1 MDKWLNNLGLAKK
14 AGKIVISIKLEESIK
29 TKKVSLV
36 IIASDAAKNSYKK
49 WIDKCNFYKI
59 EYLIKGT
66 KKELAYAI
74 GKEQVSAI
82 GITDIN
88 LAKLISLKIKEG
100 ENDGKE

>member
-1 MDKWLNNLGLAKK
+1 MDKWLNNLGLAKR
-14 AGKIVISIKLEESIK
+14 AGKVVISIKLEESIK
-29 TKKVSLV
+29 TNKAALV

-49 WIDKCNFYKI
+49 WIDKCNFYKTN
-59 EYLIKGT
+59 YLIIGT
-66 KKELAYAI
+66 KQELAYAI

>member
-1 MDKWLNNLGLAKK
+1 MDKWLNNLGLARK
-14 AGKIVISIKLEESIK
+14 AGKVVVSIKLEENIK
-29 TKKVSLV
+29 TKKVELV

-49 WIDKCNFYKI
+49 WIDKCNFYKVD
-59 EYLIKGT
+59 YLIKGT

-88 LAKLISLKIKEG
+88 LAKLISVKIKEG